1 MRLLDPSSL
10 SLGAAAALL
19 LLSSSIPNNGPNGAE
34 AAKSGK
40 AKDAVLL
47 SNIRSLTFTPDSL
60 TTGRRLPPI
69 PQLQCLPSP
78 SSPLCKLAAP
88 HISVMRCINSGSRYG
103 KEDIQWSCTVPSLPT
118 TLQLGSTDV
127 ICEGYDGPDDDYVLK
142 GSCGV
147 EYRLSLTEEGRRKYG
162 DGYGD
167 GDGDGGWGGGGD
179 GESPG
184 WAGYLFGILFV
195 GVLGWIVYSACVQA
209 NANRRGGGVP
219 GADGQRRGWGGG
231 GGGGGGGPGF
241 GGGPGG
247 GDWDEPPPP
256 YPGYGNKPSGSQ
268 QPVPGQQQQQGWRP
282 GFWSGI
288 AGGAAAG
295 YLAGQRGRGREDNDR
310 NRGYNYGSTWGSG
323 TRNRSWGSSSSPSYS
338 GDNGGS
344 SGTTTHES
352 TGFGSTSRR

>member
-10 SLGAAAALL
+10 PSLGAASLLL
-19 LLSSSIPNNGPNGAE
+19 LLSSSIPGNNGPNGAE
-34 AAKSGK
+34 AANSGK

-47 SNIRSLTFTPDSL
+47 SNIRSLTLTPHSQ
-60 TTGRRLPPI
+60 TTSRRLPPI

-78 SSPLCKLAAP
+78 SSPLCRLAEP
-88 HISVMRCINSGSRYG
+88 HISVMRCTNQGSRYG

-127 ICEGYDGPDDDYVLK
+127 VCEGYDGPDDEYVLK

-147 EYRLSLTEEGRRKYG
+147 EYRLTLTEEGRRKYG
-162 DGYGD
+162 DGFGN
-167 GDGDGGWGGGGD
+167 GDGGYGNG

-184 WAGYLFGILFV
+184 LAGYLFGVLFV

-209 NANRRGGGVP
+209 GQNRRVGAN
-219 GADGQRRGWGGG
+219 GADGQRRGW
-231 GGGGGGGPGF
+231 GGGGGGPGF

-247 GDWDEPPPP
+247 GPGGGDWDGDEPPPP
-256 YPGYGNKPSGSQ
+256 YPGYGNKPSGRQ
-268 QPVPGQQQQQGWRP
+268 QPVPGQQQQGWRP

-295 YLAGQRGRGREDNDR
+295 YLAGQRGGQRGRREDN
-310 NRGYNYGSTWGSG
+310 NRGYNYGSTWGGGSSSG
-323 TRNRSWGSSSSPSYS
+323 SRNRSWGSSS

-344 SGTTTHES
+344 SGTTHES

>member
-1 MRLLDPSSL
+1 MRLLDPSS
-10 SLGAAAALL
+10 SLVGVAALL
-19 LLSSSIPNNGPNGAE
+19 FLSSLPNGPRGAE

-47 SNIRSLTFTPDSL
+47 SNIRSLTLLPNSK

-69 PQLQCLPSP
+69 PQLTCT
-78 SSPLCKLAAP
+78 SSRTLCALASP
-88 HISVMRCINSGSRYG
+88 HISLMRCTNQGPRYD

-127 ICEGYDGPDDDYVLK
+127 ICEGYDGPDDNYVLK

-147 EYRLSLTEEGRRKYG
+147 EYTLALTEEGRRKYG
-162 DGYGD
+162 HGH
-167 GDGDGGWGGGGD
+167 GGWGGGDQD
-179 GESPG
+179 GEEG
-184 WAGYLFGILFV
+184 ENKWAGYLFGVLFV

-209 NANRRGGGVP
+209 GVNRGVP
-219 GADGQRRGWGGG
+219 GAEGQRRGWGGG
-231 GGGGGGGPGF
+231 GGGPGGGG
-241 GGGPGG
+241 GG
-247 GDWDEPPPP
+247 GDWNDPPPP

-268 QPVPGQQQQQGWRP
+268 QQSGQQQQQQGWRP
-282 GFWSGI
+282 GFWSGL

-295 YLAGQRGRGREDNDR
+295 YLAGQRGRGREEYDHR
-310 NRGYNYGSTWGSG
+310 NRGYNYGSTWGSSSG
-323 TRNRSWGSSSSPSYS
+323 SRNRSWGSSSSRSYS
-338 GDNGGS
+338 GGDNGGS